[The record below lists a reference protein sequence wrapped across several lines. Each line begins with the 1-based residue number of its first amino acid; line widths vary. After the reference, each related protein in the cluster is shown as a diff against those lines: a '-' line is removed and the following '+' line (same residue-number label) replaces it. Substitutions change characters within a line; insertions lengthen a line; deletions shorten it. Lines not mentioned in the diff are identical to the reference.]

1 MRTDIAQP
9 IRLKDY
15 RPPDWLV
22 ETVSLDFSLHPTATR
37 VRATLVLRPSL
48 KAASAPLIL
57 EGDELSLVSLKLDGT
72 ELPSD
77 SYVVTSDRLTILQP
91 PNGPFALEI
100 ETVVDPAANTQLS
113 GLYRSN
119 SSYCTQC

>member
-1 MRTDIAQP
+1 MRPTEHHGLSLHRYYFFQFDTGHPRSNPMRTDIAQP

-22 ETVSLDFSLHPTATR
+22 ETVSLVFSLHPTATR
-37 VRATLVLRPSL
+37 VRATLVLRPSPE
-48 KAASAPLIL
+48 ATSAPLIL

-77 SYVVTSDRLTILQP
+77 S
-91 PNGPFALEI
+91 
-100 ETVVDPAANTQLS
+100 
-113 GLYRSN
+113 
-119 SSYCTQC
+119 